1 MKGRYICVIKWNE
14 QKERNRTAELAKLQ
28 SQTGSALALGAL
40 LVVVRCGQVPFVQ
53 VFVRDIG
60 LRLASAF
67 MDTSMPAHV
76 ALNAEA
82 SATPFMGARESCRK
96 NDTII
101 STTLLDRSIM
111 THAFHRCVY
120 SDGSTF
126 GESEKLAMYKAL
138 IGSPSSC
145 SGA

>member
-1 MKGRYICVIKWNE
+1 MQQGACDGEMKGRYICVIKWNE

-82 SATPFMGARESCRK
+82 SAAAWVRTSEGCGVIIMSASVSRPFMPECLR
-96 NDTII
+96 
-101 STTLLDRSIM
+101 RSPV
-111 THAFHRCVY
+111 CV
-120 SDGSTF
+120 F
-126 GESEKLAMYKAL
+126 R
-138 IGSPSSC
+138 
-145 SGA
+145 